1 MKNSFSFFKN
11 KGLTYLAIALCVVSL
26 PLYANDCSCGNN
38 NDCHCAQI
46 SQDENDEESSKK
58 FEWTT
63 PIEKVVDIGYDA
75 YEYMPIMRGPLLMA
89 SAPLFGTCLA
99 LLVTEGDS
107 FKRKFWAVPCFSTLI
122 TGFVFGYGVGQ
133 TLTLGNLNN

>member
-1 MKNSFSFFKN
+1 MKTSFSFFKN
-11 KGLTYLAIALCVVSL
+11 KVLTYLAIALCVVTI
-26 PLYANDCSCGNN
+26 PLHAEEDYES
-38 NDCHCAQI
+38 
-46 SQDENDEESSKK
+46 DEESSKK
-58 FEWTT
+58 FKWPNPVKEAV
-63 PIEKVVDIGYDA
+63 KLGYAA
-75 YEYMPIMRGPLLMA
+75 YEYIPIMRGPILMA